1 MNKYKFTYLKSYQ
14 KSNIVTKYEFSKT
27 YNKLKINNNIG
38 LKSHKFNIKYTSNNI
53 EIYSNS
59 LTNNNNKLLLESII
73 DITNN
78 IKNVTAD
85 DNYVC
90 TIMQK
95 RFHVSKN
102 ITNFKITNCSN
113 YDYIVPY
120 MLINSSNITDIYM
133 NIYTKNNRKI
143 ETVRVE
149 NNEYLIINNK
159 FLLYNFSDIKHM
171 FHNYNFQN
179 NGYLDILQI
188 GINIT

>member
-1 MNKYKFTYLKSYQ
+1 MNKFTYLKSYQ
-14 KSNIVTKYEFSKT
+14 KTNIITKYKFSKT
-27 YNKLKINNNIG
+27 YDNLKIINNTGSRYHI
-38 LKSHKFNIKYTSNNI
+38 FNIKYTHDNI
-53 EIYSNS
+53 KIYSDS
-59 LTNNNNKLLLESII
+59 TNNNNKLLLESIV

-78 IKNVTAD
+78 IKRVTSH
-85 DNYVC
+85 NYYNC

-102 ITNFKITNCSN
+102 ITNFNITNYSN

-120 MLINSSNITDIYM
+120 ILINSSNITDIYI

-143 ETVRVE
+143 ETVRVK
-149 NNEYLIINNK
+149 NDEYLIINNK

-171 FHNYNFQN
+171 LHNYNFQN

>member
-1 MNKYKFTYLKSYQ
+1 MNKFTYLKSYQ
-14 KSNIVTKYEFSKT
+14 KTNIITKYNFSKT
-27 YNKLKINNNIG
+27 FNDLKIINSKGSRYHI
-38 LKSHKFNIKYTSNNI
+38 FNIKYTHDNI
-53 EIYSNS
+53 KIYSDSAN
-59 LTNNNNKLLLESII
+59 NNNNKLLLESIV

-78 IKNVTAD
+78 IKKVTSHN
-85 DNYVC
+85 NYNC

-95 RFHVSKN
+95 RFHVSKKIN
-102 ITNFKITNCSN
+102 SFIITNDGN

-120 MLINSSNITDIYM
+120 ILINSSNIEDIYM

-143 ETVRVE
+143 ETLRVN

-159 FLLYNFSDIKHM
+159 FLLYNFSDINHTM
-171 FHNYNFQN
+171 HDYNFQN